1 MEIMSENNK
10 IAVKTMREIRSF
22 AFHLLYVAES
32 FSYSASMD
40 EIVQAFR
47 DGYDVEI
54 EDDSRAIKI
63 AESIIEER
71 NKLDEI
77 ISPLL
82 KNWSINRLGV
92 CTLLILRLAIWEL
105 QEGEIPASIVINEA
119 IELSKCFAEKDA
131 YKFTN
136 GLLDKVCNKL
146 NITVERIEP
155 KLGDSDESED
165 KSGIR

>member
-1 MEIMSENNK
+1 MSENNK
-10 IAVKTMREIRSF
+10 ISIKTMREIRSF

-32 FSYSASMD
+32 FGYSVSMD

-54 EDDSRAIKI
+54 EDDSRAILI
-63 AESIIEER
+63 AARIIEER
-71 NKLDEI
+71 NELDAI

-82 KNWSINRLGV
+82 KNWSIDRLGV

-105 QEGEIPASIVINEA
+105 KEGKIPPSIVINEA
-119 IELSKCFAEKDA
+119 IELAKSFSEKDA
-131 YKFTN
+131 YKFIN
-136 GLLDKVCNKL
+136 GLLDKVCETL

-155 KLGDSDESED
+155 KVGVDNESED